1 MYLKRYPNGKI
12 HFNLC
17 AAELVDQLISVLQVH
32 AEILRTYHGYNCLV
46 MKAENFLE
54 LEICR
59 D

>member
-12 HFNLC
+12 HFNLG
-17 AAELVDQLISVLQVH
+17 AAELVDQLISVFKVH
-32 AEILRTYHGYNCLV
+32 ADILRTYHGYNCLV